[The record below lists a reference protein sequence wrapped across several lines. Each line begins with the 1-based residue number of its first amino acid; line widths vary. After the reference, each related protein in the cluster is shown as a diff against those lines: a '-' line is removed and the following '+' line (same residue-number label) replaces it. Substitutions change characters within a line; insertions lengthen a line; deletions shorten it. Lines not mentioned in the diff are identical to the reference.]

1 MCTKEKVMEYFDERA
16 AHWDERMIRDD
27 NVIDQ
32 ILDNARI
39 CEGKD
44 ILDVACGTGVLIPDY
59 LKRNVRTVT
68 GIDLSSKMIK
78 VASKKFKLSNVTFVC
93 GDVEQVQ
100 FDKKF
105 DCIVMYNAFP
115 HFFEPEK
122 VIKILISY
130 LKDDGILTIAHG
142 MSRQQINCHHS
153 GSAKE
158 VSVDLIEV
166 EALAKMF
173 EPELCVKL
181 KISDD
186 RMYQVVGMK
195 E

>member
-1 MCTKEKVMEYFDERA
+1 MCTKEKIKKYFDERA
-16 AHWDERMIRDD
+16 SQWDERMMRDD
-27 NVIDQ
+27 AIIDQ
-32 ILDNARI
+32 ILDNAKVY
-39 CEGKD
+39 EEKD
-44 ILDVACGTGVLIPDY
+44 VLDVACGTGVLIPDY

-68 GIDLSSKMIK
+68 GVDFSPKMIK
-78 VASKKFKLSNVTFVC
+78 VASEKFKQNKVSFIC

-105 DCIVMYNAFP
+105 DCVVMYNAFP
-115 HFFEPEK
+115 HFFAPEK
-122 VIKILISY
+122 VIKILSSH
-130 LKDDGILTIAHG
+130 LKDHGILTIAHG
-142 MSRQQINCHHS
+142 MSREQINCHHS

-166 EALAKMF
+166 EAVAKMF

-186 RMYQVVGMK
+186 KMYQVVGIK
-195 E
+195 A